1 MEENYRIE
9 KDSMGEM
16 KVPSDKLWGAQTA
29 RSLKNFRIGAD
40 VMPSVVVHALAMLK
54 KGAATVNCALGK
66 LDVPRRDA
74 ICEACSEIVTGKL
87 DGHFPL
93 SVWQTGSGTQT
104 NMNVNEVVANRAMQ
118 LRPELKIHPNDHV
131 NMSQSSNDMFPSAIS
146 VAAALTVE
154 GLLLPAADKL
164 IKTLEALEKRYA
176 ETPKVARTHM
186 QDAVP
191 MTFGQEISGWR
202 AALESD
208 ADGIQLALHK
218 LRALPVGGTAV
229 GNGLNCPEGFDEA
242 VCDFMTDACGT
253 EFYPC
258 DNKFAGLGSKGAI
271 LFAHG
276 ALKTLA
282 ADLHKLASDVRL
294 LGSGPRCG
302 IGELKLPANEPG
314 SSIMPGKVNPTQ
326 CEALIM
332 VCHEVF
338 GNDAA
343 LTGACAAGV
352 LELNVCMPLIAFRF
366 LRSVYLLTD
375 AMTSFTDNC
384 LKGLEADEAVM
395 RGYLERSLMTVTRLT
410 PYIGYDAAAKAAK
423 RALDEDI
430 TLREAVVGAGLMDAE
445 RYDEIMKI

>member
-16 KVPSDKLWGAQTA
+16 KVPADKLWGAQTA
-29 RSLKNFRIGAD
+29 RSLKNFRIGGD
-40 VMPSVVVHALAMLK
+40 LMPSVVVHALAMLK
-54 KGAATVNCALGK
+54 QAAATANRDLGK
-66 LDVPRRDA
+66 LDEARRAA
-74 ICEACSEIVTGKL
+74 ISEACAEVFTGKL
-87 DGHFPL
+87 DAHFPL

-118 LRPELKIHPNDHV
+118 LHPELKIHPNDHV
-131 NMSQSSNDMFPSAIS
+131 NMSQSSNDTFPSAIS
-146 VAAALTVE
+146 VSAVLTLE
-154 GLLLPAADKL
+154 GLLLPAAEKL
-164 IKTLEALEKRYA
+164 VKALSALEERYA
-176 ETPKVARTHM
+176 ETPKAARTHM

-191 MTFGQEISGWR
+191 MTFGQEASGWR
-202 AALESD
+202 AAIESD
-208 ADGIQLALHK
+208 IDGVQLSLHK
-218 LRALPVGGTAV
+218 LRALPIGGTAV
-229 GNGLNCPEGFDEA
+229 GNGLNCPDGFDEA
-242 VCDFMTDACGT
+242 VCAFMTEACAT
-253 EFYPC
+253 DFYPC
-258 DNKFAGLGSKGAI
+258 ENKFAGLGSKNAV
-271 LFAHG
+271 LAAHG

-384 LKGLEADEAVM
+384 LAGLTADEAVM
-395 RGYLERSLMTVTRLT
+395 REYLERSLMTVTRLT
-410 PYIGYDAAAKAAK
+410 PVIGYDAAAKAAK
-423 RALDEDI
+423 CALEENI
-430 TLREAVVGAGLMDAE
+430 TLREAVVGAGLMDADK
-445 RYDEIMKI
+445 YDEIMKI

>member
-16 KVPSDKLWGAQTA
+16 KVPADKLWGAQTA
-29 RSLKNFRIGAD
+29 RSLINFRIGAD
-40 VMPSVVVHALAMLK
+40 LMPSVIVHALAMLK
-54 KGAATVNCALGK
+54 KGAAAVNCAFGK
-66 LDVPRRDA
+66 LDEARRDA
-74 ICEACSEIVTGKL
+74 ISGACDEVVNGKL
-87 DGHFPL
+87 DAHFPL

-118 LRPELKIHPNDHV
+118 LHPELKIHPNDHV
-131 NMSQSSNDMFPSAIS
+131 NMSQSSNDTFPSAIS
-146 VAAALTVE
+146 VAAVLTLE
-154 GLLLPAADKL
+154 GLLVPSAEKL
-164 IKTLEALEKRYA
+164 IKTLSALEERYA
-176 ETPKVARTHM
+176 ETPKAARTHM

-191 MTFGQEISGWR
+191 MTFGQEVSGWR
-202 AALESD
+202 AAIEDDL
-208 ADGIQLALHK
+208 DGVQLALHK
-218 LRALPVGGTAV
+218 LRALPIGGTAV
-229 GNGLNCPEGFDEA
+229 GNGLNCPDGFDAA
-242 VCDFMTDACGT
+242 VCEFMTDACGT

-258 DNKFAGLGSKGAI
+258 ENKFAGLGSKGAI
-271 LFAHG
+271 LAAHG
-276 ALKTLA
+276 ALKVLA

-375 AMTSFTDNC
+375 AMASFTDNC
-384 LKGLEADEAVM
+384 LAGLTADEAAM
-395 RGYLERSLMTVTRLT
+395 RAYLERSLMTVTRLT
-410 PYIGYDAAAKAAK
+410 PVIGYDAAAKAAK

-430 TLREAVVGAGLMDAE
+430 TLREAVVGAGLMDADE
-445 RYDEIMKI
+445 YDKIMNL

>member
-1 MEENYRIE
+1 MKENYRIE

-16 KVPSDKLWGAQTA
+16 KVPADKLWGAQTA
-29 RSLKNFRIGAD
+29 RSLKNFRIGGD
-40 VMPSVVVHALAMLK
+40 LMPSVVVHALAMLK
-54 KGAATVNCALGK
+54 SAAATANRDLGK
-66 LDVPRRDA
+66 LDEARCAA
-74 ICEACSEIVTGKL
+74 ISEACAEVFTGKL
-87 DGHFPL
+87 DAHFPL

-118 LRPELKIHPNDHV
+118 LNPELKIHPNDHV

-146 VAAALTVE
+146 VSAALTLE
-154 GLLLPAADKL
+154 GMLVPAAEKL
-164 IKTLEALEKRYA
+164 VRALLALEERYA
-176 ETPKVARTHM
+176 ETPKAARTHM

-191 MTFGQEISGWR
+191 MTFGQEVGGWR
-202 AALESD
+202 AAIE
-208 ADGIQLALHK
+208 ADLDGVQLSLHK

-242 VCDFMTDACGT
+242 VCAFVTKACAT

-258 DNKFAGLGSKGAI
+258 ENKFAALGSKNAV
-271 LFAHG
+271 LAAHG

-282 ADLHKLASDVRL
+282 ADLHKLANDIRL

-384 LKGLEADEAVM
+384 LAGLTADEAVM

-410 PYIGYDAAAKAAK
+410 PVIGYDAAAAAAK
-423 RALDEDI
+423 RALEENV
-430 TLREAVVGAGLMDAE
+430 TLREAVVGAGLVEAE
-445 RYDEIMKI
+445 EYDRIMNL

>member
-16 KVPSDKLWGAQTA
+16 KVPADKLWGAQTA
-29 RSLKNFRIGAD
+29 RSLKNFRIGGD
-40 VMPSVVVHALAMLK
+40 LMPSVIVHALAMLK
-54 KGAATVNCALGK
+54 QAAATANRDLGK
-66 LDVPRRDA
+66 LDEARRAA
-74 ICEACSEIVTGKL
+74 ISEACAEVFTGKL
-87 DGHFPL
+87 DAHFPL

-118 LRPELKIHPNDHV
+118 LNPELKIHPNDHV

-146 VAAALTVE
+146 VSAVLTTE
-154 GLLLPAADKL
+154 GLLVPAAEKL
-164 IKTLEALEKRYA
+164 VKALLALEERYA
-176 ETPKVARTHM
+176 ETPKAARTHM

-191 MTFGQEISGWR
+191 MTFGQEVGGWR
-202 AALESD
+202 AAIE
-208 ADGIQLALHK
+208 ADLDGVQLSLHK
-218 LRALPVGGTAV
+218 LRGLPVGGTAV

-242 VCDFMTDACGT
+242 VCAFVTKACAT

-258 DNKFAGLGSKGAI
+258 ENKFAALGSKNAV
-271 LFAHG
+271 LAAHG

-282 ADLHKLASDVRL
+282 ADLHKLANDIRL

-384 LKGLEADEAVM
+384 LAGLTADEAVM

-410 PYIGYDAAAKAAK
+410 PVIGYDAAAEAAK
-423 RALDEDI
+423 RALEENV
-430 TLREAVVGAGLMDAE
+430 TLREAVVGAGLIEADK
-445 RYDEIMKI
+445 YDEIMKI